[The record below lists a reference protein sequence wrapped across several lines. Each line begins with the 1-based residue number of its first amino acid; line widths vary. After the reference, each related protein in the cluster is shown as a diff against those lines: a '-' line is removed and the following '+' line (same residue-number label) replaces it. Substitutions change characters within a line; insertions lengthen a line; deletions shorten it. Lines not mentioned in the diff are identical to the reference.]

1 MKSRGDKKGCFH
13 FPFCGLLYLYC
24 IMMHHQLH
32 TKLCKDMYDKMKKS
46 LEERKD
52 EKMSVTEHKKQ
63 APKEVRC
70 KIVTIS
76 DTRTEETDKSGQL
89 LHELLKEAGHTVTSY
104 EIVKDDKESI
114 QQAVLAGYHRE
125 DVDVV
130 LTNGG
135 TGITKRD
142 VTIEAVSALLDKE
155 IVGFGELFRMIS
167 YLEDIG
173 SSAMLSR
180 AIGGTIGRKVVFSMP
195 GSSGAVRLAMNKL
208 ILPELGHITFELHRQ

>member
-1 MKSRGDKKGCFH
+1 M
-13 FPFCGLLYLYC
+13 
-24 IMMHHQLH
+24 
-32 TKLCKDMYDKMKKS
+32 
-46 LEERKD
+46 
-52 EKMSVTEHKKQ
+52 
-63 APKEVRC
+63 
-70 KIVTIS
+70 
-76 DTRTEETDKSGQL
+76 
-89 LHELLKEAGHTVTSY
+89 
-104 EIVKDDKESI
+104 
-114 QQAVLAGYHRE
+114 LAGYHKE

-142 VTIEAVSALLDKE
+142 VTIEAVSALLHKE

-173 SSAMLSR
+173 SS

>member
-1 MKSRGDKKGCFH
+1 
-13 FPFCGLLYLYC
+13 
-24 IMMHHQLH
+24 
-32 TKLCKDMYDKMKKS
+32 
-46 LEERKD
+46 
-52 EKMSVTEHKKQ
+52 MSVTEHKKQ

-89 LHELLKEAGHTVTSY
+89 LHGLLKEAGHTVTSY

-142 VTIEAVSALLDKE
+142 VTIEAVSALLHKE

>member
-1 MKSRGDKKGCFH
+1 MYHVEFFDSYII
-13 FPFCGLLYLYC
+13 L
-24 IMMHHQLH
+24 QLN
-32 TKLCKDMYDKMKKS
+32 
-46 LEERKD
+46 ERKD

-142 VTIEAVSALLDKE
+142 VTIEAVSALLHKE